1 MEFLFVLGAFHFRH
15 CGGYD
20 KRTMEMNTGSTGLNR
35 FGLLTRMTMFTA
47 LAGVIAALIVLPVV
61 GGVGLASKNSA
72 QAFSNLPSDL
82 TQVPL
87 PQRNTIVDSDGDI
100 LAVLF
105 AQNRIEIP
113 LEEISPIMQQAM
125 IAIEDQRFLDH
136 AGVDFRGTLRASIST
151 GTGGQVQ
158 GGSTITQQYVKQIL
172 LTAATTKEEQE
183 AATAVSI
190 NRKLRE
196 ARHAIALENRLSKK
210 EILEGYLNIAYFGA
224 GSYGVEIAARRY
236 FSSNADRLT
245 LSQAATLAGLVQ
257 NPSRFD
263 PTQFPERAQNRR
275 DDVLNAMVD
284 TGYITQEQATQAK
297 AISVVDDLDP
307 AELPNGCTSSIAPF
321 FCDYVLTVLRNDPVF
336 GETPEAR
343 ARLLDIG
350 GLTITTTL
358 DRKAQTSSQAAI
370 EERIAFDDASG
381 KAASITMVRPGTGE
395 ITAMAQTRKWGR
407 SGVGFTTVNYGAP
420 LDANGTVGFQA
431 GSTFKAYAIAA
442 AFKQGWD
449 PFKVINSPEKKEF
462 EEFVECETGD
472 RFAPYEVQ
480 NSTASGAFD
489 ILSVTALSVNT
500 YFVGL
505 EEELGLCDP
514 PEIAQ
519 ASGLQQG
526 NGEDFE
532 KFPCFTLGCFDVT
545 TLDMAVSMATF
556 AAHGIRCDAIAVSE
570 VKDRYG
576 KNLDVPSANCE
587 RTIDLQVADST
598 TAVLAG
604 VIDGPVTGRT
614 GRAMDLGRPAA
625 GKTGTTDSSAAVW
638 FVGYT
643 PDMAAA
649 VWVGDPRGGQ
659 KFPMKGVTI
668 NGRYYS
674 QVFGSTLPGP
684 IWRDSLIGALEG
696 TPRTPWNLNTL
707 NGINTGGHGNT
718 ITATKD
724 KCAGLE
730 DEELIE
736 CETESS
742 IEKYAAEIASGLL
755 IIDPLTGKVIPNP
768 NAPAIAPDLPVTPVP

>member
-1 MEFLFVLGAFHFRH
+1 MENKLG
-15 CGGYD
+15 G
-20 KRTMEMNTGSTGLNR
+20 TGLDR
-35 FGLLTRMTMFTA
+35 FGLLTRMTTFVV
-47 LAGVIAALIVLPVV
+47 LAGVVAALLVLPVV
-61 GGVGLASKNSA
+61 GGIGLASRNSA

-82 TQVPL
+82 TEVAL
-87 PQRNTIVDSDGDI
+87 PQQNTIVDSNGDT

-105 AQNRIEIP
+105 AQNRIEVP
-113 LEEISPIMQQAM
+113 LEEISPIMQQAI
-125 IAIEDQRFLDH
+125 IAIEDQRFLNH
-136 AGVDFRGTLRASIST
+136 AGIDFRGTLRASIST
-151 GTGGQVQ
+151 GAGGQVQ

-196 ARHAIALENRLSKK
+196 ARYAIALENKLSKK

-236 FSSNADRLT
+236 FSTNADNLT

-263 PTQFPERAQNRR
+263 PTQYPERAQNRR
-275 DDVLNAMVD
+275 DDVLNAMVN
-284 TGYITQEQATQAK
+284 TGYITQEQADAAK
-297 AISVVDDLDP
+297 AISVGSDLDP
-307 AELPNGCTSSIAPF
+307 ADLPNGCTSSIAPF

-350 GLTITTTL
+350 GLTIKTTL
-358 DRKAQTSSQAAI
+358 DRKAQVSSQKAV
-370 EERIAFDDASG
+370 EDRIPYDDASG
-381 KAASITMVRPGTGE
+381 KAASITMIRPGTGE
-395 ITAMAQTRKWGR
+395 ITAMAQNRKWGR
-407 SGVGFTTVNYGAP
+407 SGVGYTTVNYGAP
-420 LDANGTVGFQA
+420 VDANGTVGFQA
-431 GSTFKAYAIAA
+431 GSTFKAFTIAA

-472 RFAPYEVQ
+472 KFAPYEVQ

-489 ILSVTALSVNT
+489 ILSGTAYSVNT

-505 EEELGLCDP
+505 EEQLGLCDP
-514 PEIAQ
+514 PDIAK
-519 ASGLQQG
+519 AAGVQQG

-545 TLDMAVSMATF
+545 TLDMAVGMATF
-556 AAHGIRCDAIAVSE
+556 AAHGIRCNAIAITE

-576 KNLDVPSANCE
+576 ENLEVPSADCA

-604 VIDGPVTGRT
+604 VIDGPVKGRT
-614 GRAMDLGRPAA
+614 GQAMDLGRPAA

-659 KFPMKGVTI
+659 KYPMKGVTI

-674 QVFGSTLPGP
+674 QVFGSTMPGP
-684 IWRDSLIGALEG
+684 IWRDALVGALDG
-696 TPRTPWNLNTL
+696 TPETPWDLNTL
-707 NGINTGGHGNT
+707 NGVNAGGHGNE

-730 DEELIE
+730 EEELIV
-736 CETESS
+736 CETEAAT
-742 IEKYAAEIASGLL
+742 EKYAAELASGVL
-755 IIDPLTGKVIPNP
+755 IIDPLTGKAIPNP
-768 NAPAIAPDLPVTPVP
+768 NNPGVAPDQLGTPVP

>member
-1 MEFLFVLGAFHFRH
+1 MENNLG
-15 CGGYD
+15 G
-20 KRTMEMNTGSTGLNR
+20 TGLDR
-35 FGLLTRMTMFTA
+35 FGLLTRMTTFVV
-47 LAGVIAALIVLPVV
+47 LAGVVAALLVLPVV
-61 GGVGLASKNSA
+61 GGIGLASRNSA

-82 TQVPL
+82 TEVAL
-87 PQRNTIVDSDGDI
+87 PQQNTIVDSNGDT

-105 AQNRIEIP
+105 AQNRIEVP
-113 LEEISPIMQQAM
+113 LEEISPIMQQAI
-125 IAIEDQRFLDH
+125 IAIEDQRFLNH
-136 AGVDFRGTLRASIST
+136 AGIDFRGTLRASIST
-151 GTGGQVQ
+151 GAGGQVQ

-196 ARHAIALENRLSKK
+196 ARYAIALENKLSKK

-236 FSSNADRLT
+236 FSTNADNLT

-263 PTQFPERAQNRR
+263 PTQYPERAQNRR
-275 DDVLNAMVD
+275 DDVLNAMVN
-284 TGYITQEQATQAK
+284 TGYITQEQADAAK
-297 AISVVDDLDP
+297 AISVESDLDP
-307 AELPNGCTSSIAPF
+307 ADLPNGCTSSIAPF

-350 GLTITTTL
+350 GLTIKTTL
-358 DRKAQTSSQAAI
+358 DRKAQVSSQKAV
-370 EERIAFDDASG
+370 EDRIPYDDASG
-381 KAASITMVRPGTGE
+381 KAASITMIRPGTGE
-395 ITAMAQTRKWGR
+395 ITAMAQNRKWGR
-407 SGVGFTTVNYGAP
+407 SGVGYTTVNYGAP
-420 LDANGTVGFQA
+420 VDANGTVGFQA
-431 GSTFKAYAIAA
+431 GSTFKAFTIAA

-472 RFAPYEVQ
+472 KFAPYEVQ

-489 ILSVTALSVNT
+489 ILSGTAYSVNT

-505 EEELGLCDP
+505 EEQLGLCDP
-514 PEIAQ
+514 PDIAK
-519 ASGLQQG
+519 AAGVQQG

-545 TLDMAVSMATF
+545 TLDMAVGMATF
-556 AAHGIRCDAIAVSE
+556 AAHGIRCNAIAITE

-576 KNLDVPSANCE
+576 ENLEVPSADCA

-604 VIDGPVTGRT
+604 VIDGPVKGRT
-614 GRAMDLGRPAA
+614 GQAMDLGRPAA

-659 KFPMKGVTI
+659 KYPMKGVTI

-674 QVFGSTLPGP
+674 QVFGSTMPGP
-684 IWRDSLIGALEG
+684 IWRDALVGALDG
-696 TPRTPWNLNTL
+696 TPETPWDLNTL
-707 NGINTGGHGNT
+707 NGVNAGGHGNE

-730 DEELIE
+730 EEELIV
-736 CETESS
+736 CETEAAT
-742 IEKYAAEIASGLL
+742 EKYAAELASGVL
-755 IIDPLTGKVIPNP
+755 IIDPLTGKAIPNP
-768 NAPAIAPDLPVTPVP
+768 NNPGVAPDQLGTPVP

>member
-1 MEFLFVLGAFHFRH
+1 MENNV
-15 CGGYD
+15 GG
-20 KRTMEMNTGSTGLNR
+20 TGLDR
-35 FGLLTRMTMFTA
+35 FGLLTRMITFVA
-47 LAGVIAALIVLPVV
+47 LAGVVASLVVLPVI
-61 GGVGLASKNSA
+61 GGIGLATRNSA
-72 QAFSNLPSDL
+72 QAFTSLPSDL
-82 TQVPL
+82 TKVPL
-87 PQRNTIVDSDGDI
+87 PQQNTIVDSNGDI

-105 AQNRIEIP
+105 AQNRIEVP
-113 LEEISPIMQQAM
+113 LEEISPIMQQAV
-125 IAIEDQRFLDH
+125 IAIEDQRFLEH
-136 AGVDFRGTLRASIST
+136 AGIDFRGTLRATIST
-151 GTGGQVQ
+151 GAGGQVQ

-172 LTAATTKEEQE
+172 LTAATTKEGQE

-196 ARHAIALENRLSKK
+196 ARYAIALENKLSKK

-236 FSSNADRLT
+236 YSTTADKLT

-263 PTQFPERAQNRR
+263 PTQYPERAQNRR

-284 TGYITQEQATQAK
+284 TGYITQAQADETK
-297 AISVVDDLDP
+297 AISVTDDLDP

-321 FCDYVLTVLRNDPVF
+321 FCDYVLTVLKNDPVF
-336 GETPEAR
+336 GETPEDR
-343 ARLLDIG
+343 QRLLDIG
-350 GLTITTTL
+350 GLTIKTTL
-358 DRKAQTSSQAAI
+358 DRKAQVASQKAV
-370 EERIAFDDASG
+370 EDRIPYDDPSG
-381 KAASITMVRPGTGE
+381 KAASITMIRPGTGE
-395 ITAMAQTRKWGR
+395 ITAMAQNRKWGR
-407 SGVGFTTVNYGAP
+407 SGVGYTTVNYGAP
-420 LDANGTVGFQA
+420 VNANGTVGFQA
-431 GSTFKAYAIAA
+431 GSTFKAFTIAA

-449 PFKVINSPEKKEF
+449 PFEVINSPAKKKF

-472 RFAPYEVQ
+472 EFAPYEVQ
-480 NSTASGAFD
+480 NSTSSGAFD
-489 ILSVTALSVNT
+489 ILSGTAYSVNT

-505 EEELGLCDP
+505 EEQLGLCDP
-514 PEIAQ
+514 PEIAK
-519 ASGLQQG
+519 AAGVKQG

-545 TLDMAVSMATF
+545 TLDMAVGMATF
-556 AAHGIRCDAIAVSE
+556 AAHGVRCDAVAITE

-576 KNLDVPSANCE
+576 ENLNVPSANCE

-604 VIDGPVTGRT
+604 VIDGPVKGRT
-614 GRAMDLGRPAA
+614 GQAMDLGRPAA

-659 KFPMKGVTI
+659 KYPMKGVTI

-674 QVFGSTLPGP
+674 QVFGSTMPGP

-696 TPRTPWNLNTL
+696 TPETAWDLNTL
-707 NGINTGGHGNT
+707 NGVNAGGHGNT
-718 ITATKD
+718 ITATKG
-724 KCAGLE
+724 KCTGLKGQ
-730 DEELIE
+730 DLIQ
-736 CETESS
+736 CNTEASLK
-742 IEKYAAEIASGLL
+742 KYAEEIASGAL
-755 IIDPLTGKVIPNP
+755 IIDPTTGKVIPNP
-768 NAPAIAPDLPVTPVP
+768 NAPVVTPDPDASLTP

>member
-1 MEFLFVLGAFHFRH
+1 MTTFVV
-15 CGGYD
+15 
-20 KRTMEMNTGSTGLNR
+20 
-35 FGLLTRMTMFTA
+35 
-47 LAGVIAALIVLPVV
+47 LAGVVAALLVLPVV
-61 GGVGLASKNSA
+61 GGIGLASRNSA

-82 TQVPL
+82 TEVAL
-87 PQRNTIVDSDGDI
+87 PQQNTIVDSNGDT

-105 AQNRIEIP
+105 AQNRIEVP
-113 LEEISPIMQQAM
+113 LEEISPIMQQAI
-125 IAIEDQRFLDH
+125 IAIEDQRFLNH
-136 AGVDFRGTLRASIST
+136 AGIDFRGTLRASIST
-151 GTGGQVQ
+151 GAGGQVQ

-196 ARHAIALENRLSKK
+196 ARYAIALENKLSKK

-236 FSSNADRLT
+236 FSTNADNLT

-263 PTQFPERAQNRR
+263 PTQYPERAQNRR
-275 DDVLNAMVD
+275 DDVLNAMVN
-284 TGYITQEQATQAK
+284 TGYITQEQADAAK
-297 AISVVDDLDP
+297 AISVESDLDP
-307 AELPNGCTSSIAPF
+307 ADLPNGCTSSIAPF
-321 FCDYVLTVLRNDPVF
+321 FCDYVLTVLKNDPVF

-350 GLTITTTL
+350 GLTIKTTL
-358 DRKAQTSSQAAI
+358 DRKAQVSSQKAV
-370 EERIAFDDASG
+370 EDRIPYDDASG
-381 KAASITMVRPGTGE
+381 KAASITMIRPGTGE
-395 ITAMAQTRKWGR
+395 ITAMAQNRKWGR
-407 SGVGFTTVNYGAP
+407 SGVGYTTVNYGAP
-420 LDANGTVGFQA
+420 VDANGTVGFQA
-431 GSTFKAYAIAA
+431 GSTFKAFTIAA

-472 RFAPYEVQ
+472 KFAPYEVQ

-489 ILSVTALSVNT
+489 ILSGTAYSVNT

-505 EEELGLCDP
+505 EEQLGLCDP
-514 PEIAQ
+514 PDIAK
-519 ASGLQQG
+519 ASGVQQG

-545 TLDMAVSMATF
+545 TLDMAVGMATF
-556 AAHGIRCDAIAVSE
+556 AAHGIRCNAIAITE

-576 KNLDVPSANCE
+576 ENLEVPSADCA

-604 VIDGPVTGRT
+604 VIDGPVKGRT
-614 GRAMDLGRPAA
+614 GQAMDLGRPAA

-659 KFPMKGVTI
+659 KYPMKGVTI

-674 QVFGSTLPGP
+674 QVFGSTMPGP
-684 IWRDSLIGALEG
+684 IWRDALVGALEG
-696 TPRTPWNLNTL
+696 TPETPWDLNTL
-707 NGINTGGHGNT
+707 NGVNAGGHGNE

-730 DEELIE
+730 EEELIV
-736 CETESS
+736 CETEAAT
-742 IEKYAAEIASGLL
+742 ETYAAELASGVL
-755 IIDPLTGKVIPNP
+755 IIDPLTGKAIPNP
-768 NAPAIAPDLPVTPVP
+768 NSPGVAPDQLGTPVP

>member
-1 MEFLFVLGAFHFRH
+1 MENNLG
-15 CGGYD
+15 
-20 KRTMEMNTGSTGLNR
+20 KTGLDR
-35 FGLLTRMTMFTA
+35 FGLLTRMTTFVA
-47 LAGVIAALIVLPVV
+47 LAGVISALIVLPVI
-61 GGVGLASKNSA
+61 GGVGLASRNSA
-72 QAFSNLPSDL
+72 QAFSDLPSDL
-82 TQVPL
+82 TEVPL
-87 PQRNTIVDSDGDI
+87 PQRNTIVDSNGDT

-105 AQNRIEIP
+105 AQNRIEVP
-113 LEEISPIMQQAM
+113 LEEISPIMQQAV

-151 GTGGQVQ
+151 GSGGQVQ
-158 GGSTITQQYVKQIL
+158 GGSTISQQYVKQIL
-172 LTAATTKEEQE
+172 LTAATTKEERE

-196 ARHAIALENRLSKK
+196 ARYAIALENKLSKK

-236 FSSNADRLT
+236 FSTNADKLT

-263 PTQFPERAQNRR
+263 PTRFPERAQSRR
-275 DDVLNAMVD
+275 DDVLNAMVN
-284 TGYITQEQATQAK
+284 TGYITQEQADAAK
-297 AISVVDDLDP
+297 AISVEDDLDP
-307 AELPNGCTSSIAPF
+307 AELPNGCTTSIAPF
-321 FCDYVLTVLRNDPVF
+321 FCDYVLTVLRSDPVF
-336 GETPEAR
+336 GETPEDR

-350 GLTITTTL
+350 GLTIKTTL
-358 DRKAQTSSQAAI
+358 DRKAQISSQNSV
-370 EERIAFDDASG
+370 EERIPYDDPSG
-381 KAASITMVRPGTGE
+381 KAASIAMVRPGTGE
-395 ITAMAQTRKWGR
+395 ITAMAQNRKWGR
-407 SGVGFTTVNYGAP
+407 SGVGYTTVNYGAP
-420 LDANGTVGFQA
+420 VDANGTVGFQA
-431 GSTFKAYAIAA
+431 GSTFKAFTIAA

-462 EEFVECETGD
+462 EDFVECETGD
-472 RFAPYEVQ
+472 KFAPYEVK

-489 ILSVTALSVNT
+489 ILSGTAYSVNT

-505 EEELGLCDP
+505 EEQLGLCDP
-514 PEIAQ
+514 PEIAK
-519 ASGLQQG
+519 ASGVQQG

-545 TLDMAVSMATF
+545 TLDMAVGMATF
-556 AAHGIRCDAIAVSE
+556 AAHGIRCNAIAITE
-570 VKDRYG
+570 ITDRYG
-576 KNLDVPSANCE
+576 KNLDVPSADCT

-604 VIDGPVTGRT
+604 VIDGPVKGRT
-614 GRAMDLGRPAA
+614 GQAMDLGRPAA

-659 KFPMKGVTI
+659 KYPMRNVTI

-674 QVFGSTLPGP
+674 AVYGSTLPGP

-696 TPRTPWNLNTL
+696 TPETPWNLNTL
-707 NGINTGGHGNT
+707 NGVNAGGYGNK

-730 DEELIE
+730 EEELIE
-736 CETESS
+736 CETEVS
-742 IEKYAAEIASGLL
+742 EKKYAAELESGAL
-755 IIDPLTGKVIPNP
+755 IIDPLTGKAIPNP
-768 NAPAIAPDLPVTPVP
+768 NAPAVVTDPLPTPVP